1 MTDPEFDALPADL
14 RITCLLLLL
23 RRPAVRRWAH
33 RQFGFPLAGPLT
45 LRQIAAWCEVSES
58 TASRWERDAMLK
70 MRGAARRCGL
80 TEEAVK
86 ILQSKH

>member
-33 RQFGFPLAGPLT
+33 REFGYPLTGPLT
-45 LRQIAAWCEVSES
+45 CRQLAAWCEVHED
-58 TASRWERDAMLK
+58 TVLEWERQALLNL
-70 MRGAARRCGL
+70 RGSCRRSGL
-80 TEEAVK
+80 TPDATHE
-86 ILQSKH
+86 LKH